1 MAQHKVRM
9 CKYHHGKFKNQ
20 SAQNFTVNGNTEGA
34 IKEYLQKKHKSEEIT
49 VLDIQWAT

>member
-20 SAQNFTVNGNTEGA
+20 NRQNVTVNGNTEGVV
-34 IKEYLQKKHKSEEIT
+34 KEYLQKKHLNEEIT
-49 VLDIQWAT
+49 VIDIQWAS